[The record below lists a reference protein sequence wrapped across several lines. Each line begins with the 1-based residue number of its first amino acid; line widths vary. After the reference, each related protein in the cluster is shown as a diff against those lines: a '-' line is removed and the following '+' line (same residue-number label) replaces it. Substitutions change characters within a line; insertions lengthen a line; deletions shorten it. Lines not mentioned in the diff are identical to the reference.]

1 MDILIRS
8 KMVKSDK
15 SHGPSMWLCIDCDY
29 SSKNNSNVYEHIEAR
44 HVGSSGYY
52 CQFCDKTCPTRNA
65 FRIHNDQ
72 KANIDT
78 GAELVFL
85 GVILL

>member
-1 MDILIRS
+1 MDVLIRS

-15 SHGPSMWLCIDCDY
+15 SHGPSMWLCTECDY

-44 HVGSSGYY
+44 HVGSAGYY

-65 FRIHNDQ
+65 FRIHNVRHHSN
-72 KANIDT
+72 K
-78 GAELVFL
+78 E
-85 GVILL
+85 